1 MNTNEKS
8 LEESIINLYLSL
20 KIRKNDVVYYQLYSL
35 MLRQK
40 RKN

>member
-20 KIRKNDVVYYQLYSL
+20 KIRKNDEVYYKLYSL